1 LVDNVQ
7 GAQGPAQYTPSA
19 ATNSAPTRKFG
30 DVQKS
35 QRKNEQQ
42 RAESKKGDKKK
53 EAAAGEANQ
62 QAIAMGAGMYE
73 RLSQQLGLEG
83 EGEGEGGLDADG
95 KGAGA
100 GAMSEAM
107 GELAEGG
114 KAALTSGKL
123 GKLGEKGD
131 LEAGLKESFGEKLG
145 AEGKREVQDQSL
157 ATGEQVATEQ
167 HADAVSADEVP
178 GVLEESISE
187 ANESTGD
194 QLKNELQQNLFA
206 SEVGNPLMAQRASEP
221 KPVEAAAAAQQI
233 PQPIVDRVVEKARF
247 GMNADGSHEFQ
258 IDLKDDVFQGA
269 EVKVVTKDG
278 KVTVEMVSDDPNL
291 HAAAEQLAKQLSK
304 SGVNVENVQVYSQAE
319 AQTMQQQR
327 SSDMSGGGNRQRGG
341 DRGPGGIGG
350 AGGGASRGG
359 TTGGAWSDQDVIS

>member
-7 GAQGPAQYTPSA
+7 GAQGPAQHTPSA
-19 ATNSAPTRKFG
+19 ATNNAPTRKFG

-35 QRKNEQQ
+35 QRQNEE
-42 RAESKKGDKKK
+42 RRTDRKKGDKKK

-62 QAIAMGAGMYE
+62 QAMAMGAGMYD
-73 RLSQQLGLEG
+73 RLSQQLGLD
-83 EGEGEGGLDADG
+83 GEGEGGLDADG

-114 KAALTSGKL
+114 KAALASGKL
-123 GKLGEKGD
+123 GEIGEKGD

-145 AEGKREVQDQSL
+145 TEGKQEVQDQSL
-157 ATGEQVATEQ
+157 TTGEQNTTEQ
-167 HADAVSADEVP
+167 HADAVAVDEVP
-178 GVLEESISE
+178 GVLEESLSE
-187 ANESTGD
+187 ATESTGD

-221 KPVEAAAAAQQI
+221 VPVEAAAAAQQI
-233 PQPIVDRVVEKARF
+233 PQPIVDRVVESARF
-247 GMNADGSHEFQ
+247 GKNADGSHEFQ

-278 KVTVEMVSDDPNL
+278 KVTIEMVSDDPSL

-304 SGVNVENVQVYSQAE
+304 SGVDVANVQVYSQAE

-327 SSDMSGGGNRQRGG
+327 SSDMSGGGNRQQGG
-341 DRGPGGIGG
+341 RDRGIGG
-350 AGGGASRGG
+350 TGGAGGASRGG
-359 TTGGAWSDQDVIS
+359 TSGGAWSDQDVIS